1 MIEKEKIQKLIS
13 TYGKNDKDSGGITV
27 QIAILTE
34 KINHLSD
41 HLKVNKKD
49 FSSRR
54 GLLRLIARRKK
65 LLSYLK
71 DHDYESFVKISKDI
85 KR

>member
-1 MIEKEKIQKLIS
+1 MIEKEKIQELIG
-13 TYGKNDKDSGGITV
+13 TYGKNDKDSGGISV

-34 KINHLSD
+34 KIEHLSS
-41 HLKVNKKD
+41 HMKIHRKD

-54 GLLRLIARRKK
+54 GLLRLLARRKK
-65 LLSYLK
+65 LLAYLK
-71 DHDYESFVKISKDI
+71 NNDYESFIKISKDI

>member
-1 MIEKEKIQKLIS
+1 MIEKQKIQKLIG
-13 TYGKNDKDSGGITV
+13 TYGKNEKDSGGISV

-34 KINHLSD
+34 KINHLSE
-41 HLKVNKKD
+41 HLKSHRKD

-65 LLSYLK
+65 LLAYLK
-71 DHDYESFVKISKDI
+71 DHNYESFIKISKDI
-85 KR
+85 KS

>member
-1 MIEKEKIQKLIS
+1 MIEKDKIQELIG
-13 TYGKNDKDSGGITV
+13 TYGKNDKDSGGISV

-34 KINHLSD
+34 KIEHLSA
-41 HLKVNKKD
+41 HLKGHRKD

-54 GLLRLIARRKK
+54 GLLRLLARRKK
-65 LLSYLK
+65 LLAYLK
-71 DHDYESFVKISKDI
+71 DHDYESFIKISKDI

>member
-13 TYGKNDKDSGGITV
+13 TYGKNDKDSGGISV

-34 KINHLSD
+34 KINDLSE
-41 HLKVNKKD
+41 HMKTHRKD

-54 GLLRLIARRKK
+54 GLLRLLARRKK
-65 LLSYLK
+65 LLAYLK
-71 DHDYESFVKISKDI
+71 DHDYGSFIKIGKDI